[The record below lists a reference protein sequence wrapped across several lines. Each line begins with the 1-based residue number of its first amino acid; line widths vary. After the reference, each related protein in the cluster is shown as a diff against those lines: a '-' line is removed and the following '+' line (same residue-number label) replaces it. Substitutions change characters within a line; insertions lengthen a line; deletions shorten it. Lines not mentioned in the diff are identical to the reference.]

1 MKSITDHVFVVAFQ
15 VVRHFFRY
23 IKGLSTKLQGSTL
36 DVIQGYDMVTNVTEV
51 LNSARV
57 DDKEWAEV
65 FQRATEMA
73 DKANVGPIV
82 APRVCSKQVYRSNT
96 SAATP
101 QEYFKRNI
109 YLPFL
114 DNPIQQFSL

>member
-1 MKSITDHVFVVAFQ
+1 MEANWDSKISTAAYGLMKSITDHVFVVAFQ

-65 FQRATEMA
+65 FQ
-73 DKANVGPIV
+73 KGN
-82 APRVCSKQVYRSNT
+82 
-96 SAATP
+96 
-101 QEYFKRNI
+101 RNGRK
-109 YLPFL
+109 
-114 DNPIQQFSL
+114 S